1 MARYFIGFLLA
12 VGLIVVVVILI
23 IKALTGTHKG
33 PTPLDLPSYANSDVR
48 VQLTI
53 DGPVTS
59 PDTHNDIIMTV
70 GSSQS
75 SLMITKGYD
84 SEVVSMKNYP
94 MTTSAY
100 AVFLKALA
108 YNNFTKGTNDP
119 ALADERGH
127 CAQGDRFI
135 YEVIDG
141 SGNDLQRYWY
151 TTCNTGTFKGS
162 VSAIRSL
169 FTKQFPDYGTQTQNV
184 NLM

>member
-33 PTPLDLPSYANSDVR
+33 PTPLDLPSYANSNVR

-53 DGPVTS
+53 DSPVTS
-59 PDTHNDIIMTV
+59 PDTHNDIILTV
-70 GSSQS
+70 GSDQS

-94 MTTSAY
+94 MTASAY
-100 AVFLKALA
+100 GVFLKALS
-108 YNNFTKGTNDP
+108 YNGFTQGNSSP
-119 ALADERGH
+119 SLADERGH
-127 CAQGDRFI
+127 CAQGDRYI

-141 SGNDLQRYWY
+141 NGNDLQRYWY
-151 TTCNTGTFKGS
+151 SSCNTGTFKGNGPA
-162 VSAIRSL
+162 VRGL
-169 FTKQFPDYGTQTQNV
+169 FIKQFPDYGTQTQDV
-184 NLM
+184 NL